1 MIETLIEAGKFLI
14 TVFSDKKKLKKDR
27 KQKLSS
33 TLKTIG
39 DLIHSV
45 AVDLQNNNYPH
56 GSCAAMEALSDIL
69 IQELDEFLNDPQKQI
84 LKEALRMTTHLE
96 HMYAQR
102 NEPGYID
109 KIEQASGHFYA
120 VSILTSF

>member
-14 TVFSDKKKLKKDR
+14 GVFSEKKKMKKQR
-27 KQKLSS
+27 KDKLSS

-45 AVDLQNNNYPH
+45 ALDLQNNTYPH
-56 GSCAAMEALSDIL
+56 GSCAAMEALSDTL

-84 LKEALRMTTHLE
+84 LNEALHMSTKLE
-96 HMYAQR
+96 SMYAQR
-102 NEPGYID
+102 NDPEYIN

-120 VSILTSF
+120 VSILVSL